1 MINDIKF
8 IKERKLMKDDQQI
21 TLREYEKRITFFD
34 PYKKQNK
41 LFFLKDKFKKGLQE
55 MYLYTWNDK
64 LGKEDVKKENDDVL
78 DALRYALFS
87 EYKLGGAGIRIKP
100 RRM

>member
-34 PYKKQNK
+34 PYKK
-41 LFFLKDKFKKGLQE
+41 
-55 MYLYTWNDK
+55 
-64 LGKEDVKKENDDVL
+64 
-78 DALRYALFS
+78 
-87 EYKLGGAGIRIKP
+87 
-100 RRM
+100 RRL